1 MQANNSDSFYLSLI
15 EFLMTAKQHVVAIG
29 ADFGLTSIQA
39 ITLLL
44 VDEHRPRPMKN
55 FCILFHCDAS
65 NITGIVDG
73 LESKGLVSR
82 QNDPSDR
89 RIKTIRLEPAGKT
102 MRRQI
107 IERLEGMDGPLFAA
121 LNAEEKKQFAGLVA
135 KIAAAKQLG

>member
-1 MQANNSDSFYLSLI
+1 
-15 EFLMTAKQHVVAIG
+15 MTAKHHVITIG

-55 FCILFHCDAS
+55 FCLLFHCDAS

-82 QNDPSDR
+82 QNDPTDR
-89 RIKTIRLEPAGKT
+89 RIKTIRLEPAGKA
-102 MRRQI
+102 MRRDI

-121 LNAEEKKQFAGLVA
+121 LNNEEKKQFAGLVA
-135 KIAAAKQLG
+135 KIAAAKQLD